1 MHRRAF
7 IPFIS
12 FAFGSFG
19 VFLYISPDLKIMSM
33 STKQK
38 FLVVALLLAAI
49 ISACSITIQV
59 QKNNTSSS
67 LENSQ
72 ETNQSADSARV
83 NFHLNP

>member
-1 MHRRAF
+1 M
-7 IPFIS
+7 
-12 FAFGSFG
+12 
-19 VFLYISPDLKIMSM
+19 LM

-38 FLVVALLLAAI
+38 IHVAVLVLVAI

-59 QKNNTSSS
+59 QKDNINSTQ
-67 LENSQ
+67 EDSQ

>member
-7 IPFIS
+7 IPFIP

-19 VFLYISPDLKIMSM
+19 VFLYLSPVIKFMPM

-38 FLVVALLLAAI
+38 FLVVVLVLVAI
-49 ISACSITIQV
+49 VSACSITIQV
-59 QKNNTSSS
+59 QKYNTNSTQ
-67 LENSQ
+67 ENSQ